1 MGIASLDGALSATAA
16 TEPQPLFLSGAELN
30 LQASSGHPA
39 ALTPQFVGAL
49 LHLDELHAAATD
61 GTGEVIA
68 IPSRSNVNPQDVLSF
83 RDTFHLS
90 ASPLA
95 VQPDGPDPG
104 RGAEAA
110 STTLAASWAGA
121 AAPGAQIVL
130 VPAASTSATDGL
142 DLALASTIDHAL
154 ANTVVVGYSVCE
166 AALSPV
172 HQALYAALY
181 RQAAAEGIAVIAA
194 SGDSGP
200 SACTRAGSLTL
211 VDAGFGVNA
220 LASTPWNAAVAAAA
234 FSSDGASQ
242 DNPRLSA
249 WSAVNAADPAYA
261 GGGGNSSHY
270 LAPGWQSL
278 SIQAGLGTLY
288 RSLPDLALPTAVDS
302 AASPGLAFCFS
313 GSAASTGCT
322 LYRAGGSS
330 GSAAIFGGVAAL
342 VSQRYGAQGNLAPA
356 LYTLSRT
363 QGVFTDIDL
372 GSARLSCLSGSAGC
386 DASGFIGF
394 SAAPGYDL
402 ATGLGSVD
410 AHALVTH
417 WHSLATGAGK
427 VTVNN
432 TINAGQVINPA
443 GSLALSG
450 NVVSDTGGAAPTGIA
465 TFYDLTTS
473 IDLADVTLVPGAGG
487 TSSANMTITGVLGL
501 GAHNIVVD
509 YSGDAVYAGNFSP
522 TVLVEVESS
531 TTTVTVTT
539 NSPMYAPGAAFVA
552 TATIT
557 SSTATAGAPPP
568 TGTVT
573 FTLDGVTQGVAPV
586 VTGTASIAALTLSAP
601 LTAGP
606 HQIVATYSGDT
617 NYAASTS
624 VAAIITVA
632 KNPPIVVLTSNLTN
646 VPPGQALVLT
656 ATVTPTVARASGA
669 EQNPTGAVIF
679 YNGTTILG
687 TVTVSPSA
695 AGDSAVATLTLQ
707 AIPGGADSIYAFYQ
721 GDTIYGTASS
731 NTLAIEVESI
741 VITPAPQNPPTNL
754 NIQQGGLGSV
764 AFNIAAIGGFAG
776 AVQIVCSV
784 PSQDDMT
791 CTPTPQDVT
800 APVSVTFVVQTF
812 TAGQTTSSTA
822 VSRSQHPPIW
832 PRAAARAVGSS
843 ALAALAFFLL
853 PLGRRARI
861 FSRRR
866 ARRFL
871 VLLIL
876 LAGLGSAGV
885 GCGSGNTQLASF
897 GTPLGVATLTV
908 TASENVDNT
917 VVSQSVYFTVNV
929 TPAGSTP

>member
-1 MGIASLDGALSATAA
+1 
-16 TEPQPLFLSGAELN
+16 
-30 LQASSGHPA
+30 
-39 ALTPQFVGAL
+39 
-49 LHLDELHAAATD
+49 
-61 GTGEVIA
+61 
-68 IPSRSNVNPQDVLSF
+68 
-83 RDTFHLS
+83 
-90 ASPLA
+90 
-95 VQPDGPDPG
+95 
-104 RGAEAA
+104 
-110 STTLAASWAGA
+110 
-121 AAPGAQIVL
+121 
-130 VPAASTSATDGL
+130 
-142 DLALASTIDHAL
+142 
-154 ANTVVVGYSVCE
+154 
-166 AALSPV
+166 
-172 HQALYAALY
+172 
-181 RQAAAEGIAVIAA
+181 
-194 SGDSGP
+194 
-200 SACTRAGSLTL
+200 
-211 VDAGFGVNA
+211 
-220 LASTPWNAAVAAAA
+220 
-234 FSSDGASQ
+234 
-242 DNPRLSA
+242 
-249 WSAVNAADPAYA
+249 
-261 GGGGNSSHY
+261 
-270 LAPGWQSL
+270 
-278 SIQAGLGTLY
+278 
-288 RSLPDLALPTAVDS
+288 
-302 AASPGLAFCFS
+302 
-313 GSAASTGCT
+313 
-322 LYRAGGSS
+322 
-330 GSAAIFGGVAAL
+330 
-342 VSQRYGAQGNLAPA
+342 
-356 LYTLSRT
+356 LSRT

-450 NVVSDTGGAAPTGIA
+450 NVVSDTGGPAPTGIA

-473 IDLADVTLVPGAGG
+473 TDLADVTLVPGAGG
-487 TSSANMTITGVLGL
+487 TSSASMTITGMLGL
-501 GAHNIVVD
+501 GAHNIVID
-509 YSGDAVYAGNFSP
+509 YGGDSVYAGNFSP
-522 TVLVEVESS
+522 AVLVEVESS

-552 TATIT
+552 TATIA
-557 SSTATAGAPPP
+557 STTAGTGAPPP

-573 FTLDGVTQGVAPV
+573 FTLDGVTQGEAPV
-586 VTGTASIAALTLSAP
+586 VTGTPSAATLTLTAP

-606 HQIVATYSGDT
+606 HQIVATYSGDA

-624 VAAIITVA
+624 VAAILTVA

-646 VPPGQALVLT
+646 VPPGQALVLS
-656 ATVTPTVARASGA
+656 ATVTPTVAPAAAA

-687 TVTVSPSA
+687 TVNVSPSA
-695 AGDSAVATLTLQ
+695 SGDSAVATLTLQ

-741 VITPAPQNPPTNL
+741 VITSAPQNPPTNL
-754 NIQQGGLGSV
+754 NIQQGGQGSV
-764 AFNIAAIGGFAG
+764 AFNIAALGGFTG

-843 ALAALAFFLL
+843 ALAALAFFML
-853 PLGRRARI
+853 PLGRRARV
-861 FSRRR
+861 FSRLR

-929 TPAGSTP
+929 TPAVSTP